1 MAVSSG
7 TATVTLPTDEQIL
20 ITREFDAPKHLVY
33 RAWTTPELVKRWW
46 SGHQGEM
53 TIVEIDLRVGGRWRY
68 VMVADG
74 GHEVAFHGEYREIVL
89 DERIVNTEV
98 YEMPGAPEGE
108 GALNIVTFTEVD
120 GRTTLTLLVQAASK
134 QDRDAIVSSGME
146 VGMQQQ
152 MDLLEQIAISLR

>member
-1 MAVSSG
+1 
-7 TATVTLPTDEQIL
+7 
-20 ITREFDAPKHLVY
+20 
-33 RAWTTPELVKRWW
+33 
-46 SGHQGEM
+46 M

-74 GHEVAFHGEYREIVL
+74 GHEVAFHGEYREIVP
-89 DERIVNTEV
+89 DQRIVNTEV

-152 MDLLEQIAISLR
+152 MDLLEQVAISLREQG